1 MNNSAMLFLEQLFF
15 FGADNARTKQILE
28 RFELRYPELVSQGE
42 EFFQAAYKRPEL
54 VHAIRT
60 CYFRGRKND
69 LEVVRLICDSIS
81 DVEAN
86 LYGYVLKPE
95 YWSELRDALCTAEL
109 WLVQKEIREREERA
123 ANGG

>member
-15 FGADNARTKQILE
+15 FGSDSARTKQILE
-28 RFELRYPELVSQGE
+28 RFELRYPELASQGE
-42 EFFQAAYKRPEL
+42 PFFQAAYQRPEL
-54 VHAIRT
+54 VHSIRT
-60 CYFRGRKND
+60 CYFRDRKND
-69 LEVVRLICDSIS
+69 LEVVQLLCDSIS